1 MVSKNG
7 ATGRAEIFAVWK
19 TMWKTHFIASQQSF
33 SRTIRDDFRTIC
45 DDDDTI
51 GDDGR
56 TIGDDFRTIH
66 DDFRGGIHI
75 KRKRENE

>member
-51 GDDGR
+51 RDDGR

-66 DDFRGGIHI
+66 DDFRGGYIL
-75 KRKRENE
+75 